1 MTPRQRVF
9 ALVVAVALLVSVIE
23 LVRRGK
29 LKEEFSILWL
39 AVGAGVIVLAA
50 WYDLQVWL
58 TRLIGA
64 VSSSTTV
71 FLFALLFLA
80 LINIHFSV
88 RMSRMTD
95 QIKSLSQTLAIMRAE
110 NSAGSA
116 GEDASG

>member
-1 MTPRQRVF
+1 MTPRQRIF
-9 ALVVAVALLVSVIE
+9 ALAVAVMLLVAIVE
-23 LVRRGK
+23 LVRRRK

-58 TRLIGA
+58 THLIGA

-95 QIKSLSQTLAIMRAE
+95 QVKSLSQTIAILEAE
-110 NSAGSA
+110 KSAGSA